1 MNVLLVVVDS
11 LRAMALDDG
20 RAGRPSTPF
29 LDALHRRALSFRRA
43 NATECWTLP
52 THLSMFTGLLPS
64 EHRAHF
70 QSMAYDG
77 AAPTLAEILGR
88 AGFHTEVVT
97 RNSLFDGTVPGATR
111 GFVRNT
117 RPLAELRG
125 AATTPFALVL
135 ALAKPRVRR
144 LLARSGFF
152 TAFQRAQ
159 RDFVHV
165 LARLG
170 IPADALVLDHALEQ
184 MVALRRRRRPYFL
197 FLNLYDVHAPYS
209 PQPTSP
215 LASFRS
221 VRGWGENLS
230 LPWVLPKISSH
241 AYLRSGFSMSARS
254 REMLRRRYHRA
265 IELMDG
271 KLAAFYAEAD
281 AAGLLDDTL
290 LVLTSDHGEAFGEHE
305 LYLHDGSVWQTHLHV
320 PLWIRHPDLGAGTV
334 DDTVSTRDL
343 FAAIRSVASGEGV
356 SGTLLDPHARAA
368 RPVALAEHFHYPGE
382 GLLAAYAQ
390 NIAAAVVGRRKVIVS
405 REGLFAYDLERDR
418 DELAPQETTIADFTA
433 SCRRDGVGRVALA
446 EVEAHLRRWELTAAA
461 A

>member
-70 QSMAYDG
+70 QSMAYGG
-77 AAPTLAEILGR
+77 AVPTVAEILAR

-97 RNSLFDGTVPGATR
+97 RNSLFDGTVPGVTR
-111 GFVRNT
+111 GFARNT

-125 AATTPFALVL
+125 AATPFALIL

-152 TAFQRAQ
+152 TAFQREQ
-159 RDFVHV
+159 RNFVYV

-170 IPADALVLDHALEQ
+170 IPADRLVLQHALEQ
-184 MVALRRRRRPYFL
+184 MVELRRRRRPYFL

-221 VRGWGENLS
+221 LRGWGENLS

-241 AYLRSGFSMSARS
+241 AYLRGGFTMSARS
-254 REMLRRRYHRA
+254 RDMLRRRYHRA
-265 IELMDG
+265 IELMDR

-290 LVLTSDHGEAFGEHE
+290 LVLTSDHGEAFGDHG

-320 PLWIRHPDLGAGTV
+320 PLWIQHPGLGGGTI

-343 FAAIRSVASGEGV
+343 FAVIRSVAGGEGV

-382 GLLAAYAQ
+382 ALLGAYAQ
-390 NIAAAVVGRRKVIVS
+390 NIAAAVVGRRKVIVR
-405 REGLFAYDLERDR
+405 REGLYAYDLEHDG

-433 SCRRDGVGRVALA
+433 WCRREGVGRGALA